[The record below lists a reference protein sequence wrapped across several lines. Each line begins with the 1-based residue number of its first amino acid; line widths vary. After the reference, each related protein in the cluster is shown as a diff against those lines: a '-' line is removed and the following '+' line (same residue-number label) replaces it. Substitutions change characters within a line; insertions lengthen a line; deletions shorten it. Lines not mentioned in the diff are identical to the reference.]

1 MAELHAV
8 LQMTELEFNN
18 KTLLQSHHEI
28 NVHMEHFKTQ
38 QFALIEKFLNQ
49 EERKKWKQERKAN

>member
-28 NVHMEHFKTQ
+28 NMHMEHFKTQ
-38 QFALIEKFLNQ
+38 QFALIEKFLN
-49 EERKKWKQERKAN
+49 EETGKKS